1 MKFTKEQQDFIKN
14 ASQHVYV
21 LTGGRGHSKTKELIE
36 NLQQE
41 LDQYKNN
48 WKELKRL
55 IKEKEQHYLND
66 ECPKEIKYEFL
77 RISNEYTKILDKMKE
92 LEEVK

>member
-48 WKELKRL
+48 WEELKEYIKKFPGISYASSEKVDGERL
-55 IKEKEQHYLND
+55 SGKLIPATKVLN
-66 ECPKEIKYEFL
+66 
-77 RISNEYTKILDKMKE
+77 KMKE
-92 LEEVK
+92 LEENK